1 MSTELPL
8 STLVVARAG
17 ERAAALEVGTELEA
31 LLVALHGAGRAAWP
45 GVEVDAIDFVSYLAD
60 RVPAGIDREALGG
73 MAAADLYLACACLRG
88 DPGALAAFDGVL
100 TASVGSALRRLR
112 ATPSEVSELEQILR
126 VKLLTGDPE
135 GDRARLGDYGGRGDL
150 RGWLRVTSVRLAISG
165 LREQR
170 RGDARRDELALAMPA
185 ATSDPEMDFLR
196 AEHRQEFKA
205 AFEEALEG
213 LPGRER
219 TLLRLSFLDE
229 LNIDQIGA
237 AFRVHRATA
246 ARWLAAARQ
255 RLLEDTRRA
264 LMQRL
269 DADGPE
275 VDSIIRG
282 LDSQMHVSIRRH
294 LADPE
299 R

>member
-8 STLVVARAG
+8 STLLVARAG
-17 ERAAALEVGTELEA
+17 ERAAALEIGTELEA
-31 LLVALHGAGRAAWP
+31 LLVALHDAGRSAWP
-45 GVEVDAIDFVSYLAD
+45 GVELDAAELVRYIAD
-60 RVPAGIDREALGG
+60 RLPGGIDRDALGG
-73 MAAADLYLACACLRG
+73 IAAADLYLACACLRG

-126 VKLLTGDPE
+126 VKLLTGDD
-135 GDRARLGDYGGRGDL
+135 GDRARLGDYAGRGDL

-170 RGDARRDELALAMPA
+170 RGVARRDELAMAMPA

-205 AFEEALEG
+205 AFEAALEG

-237 AFRVHRATA
+237 TFRVHRATA
-246 ARWLAAARQ
+246 ARWLAAARL